1 MQPLRP
7 QVLLIEDNPGDA
19 RLIKEM
25 LREDPE
31 SRFDLIWT
39 DRLAAGSA
47 YLADARADV
56 ILLDL
61 SLPDSHGLQTL
72 STIQQRTP
80 GVPIVVLTGLA
91 DETLGLQAIH
101 EGAQDYLVKGQVDSH
116 MLTRALRYAVERA
129 RSEAVQRFLS
139 AASSALA
146 GSLDYA
152 TTIQVVANLMVPYL
166 ADCCVIN
173 VLDEHRGLTQVAL
186 SCVDPGQQDSMR
198 QIYAGVPLDRDG
210 PHPVAIALRN
220 EQSMLYS
227 VFPESLFADCATSP
241 EHLERLQE
249 FEFASAMFV
258 PLLAQGRALG
268 VVSLMTA
275 ESGRHYQMDD
285 LGVAED
291 ICRRAAL
298 AIDNAQL
305 YRQAQEA
312 IHLRDT
318 VLSSVSH
325 DLRNPLLA
333 IRLIAETLADQASQ
347 IDSAPGQTIR
357 EGLERINANTTRM
370 TAQISELLDVA
381 LLQMGREVE
390 LDRQPSN
397 LIALV
402 QEVISDYQMRTT
414 RHQIRLESE
423 HHHLLGDWD
432 APRIERVLGNLVSNA
447 IKYTPAGGEVVIR
460 VWREVGDDEVWAVFE
475 VQDHG
480 LGIPAVDLPRIFSW
494 YHRGQNVSG
503 HVAGAGVGLASS
515 QRIVARHGGTISVV
529 SEEDHGSTFT
539 VRLPLTAPE
548 SV

>member
-227 VFPESLFADCATSP
+227 VFPETLLADCATSP

-460 VWREVGDDEVWAVFE
+460 VWREVGDDEAWAVFE

-515 QRIVARHGGTISVV
+515 QRIVARHGGTITVD
-529 SEEDHGSTFT
+529 SEEGHGSTFT
-539 VRLPLTAPE
+539 VRLPLSASE

>member
-227 VFPESLFADCATSP
+227 VFPETLLADCATSP

-494 YHRGQNVSG
+494 YHRGQNASG

-515 QRIVARHGGTISVV
+515 QRIVARHGGTITVD

-539 VRLPLTAPE
+539 VRLPLSASE

>member
-173 VLDEHRGLTQVAL
+173 VLDEHRGLSQVAL

-515 QRIVARHGGTISVV
+515 QRIVARHGGTITVD
-529 SEEDHGSTFT
+529 SEEGHGSTFT
-539 VRLPLTAPE
+539 VRLPLSASE